1 MATDKDRERESRE
14 SSETKF
20 DEAEEREREERDRL
34 GERLAHEELEP
45 EED

>member
-20 DEAEEREREERDRL
+20 DEAEEHEREERERL
-34 GERLAHEELEP
+34 GERLAHEALEP